1 MLKDK
6 HGESVFDYA
15 VRFASVSFRKEID
28 RKLLQHFI
36 SQGKTNFTFVEAQQ
50 LPLLLEELA
59 FKFINHVRVMYS
71 VVYIVFL
78 VYYSFRVNMITI
90 SFGLVSLLLQ
100 WIMFILREESLRASK
115 VDLETL
121 KTNKATCFICMTS
134 KLGT

>member
-28 RKLLQHFI
+28 RRLLQHYI
-36 SQGKTNFTFVEAQQ
+36 SQGKTNFTFLEAQQ
-50 LPLLLEELA
+50 LSLLLEELA
-59 FKFINHVRVMYS
+59 FKFISQVRLIYS
-71 VVYIVFL
+71 GVYIVFL

-90 SFGLVSLLLQ
+90 GFGLVTLLLQ
-100 WIMFILREESLRASK
+100 WAMFILREESSRASK

-121 KTNKATCFICMTS
+121 EKNKVTCFLCLTS
-134 KLGT
+134 KVGT